1 MILRLCNILK
11 TNSFFLFGARGTGKT
26 SLLKDL
32 FEDKEPLWIDL
43 LKASDE
49 QRYSNNPDRL
59 IEEISAQRVVPEWV
73 VIDEV
78 QKAPKLLDIVHHLIE
93 EKKIKFAL
101 TGSSARKLKRGAANL
116 LAGRAYVYNLFPLTH
131 RELGEKFNL
140 LESLR
145 WGTLPKLFAIEN
157 EAEKS
162 MYLESYAQTYLK
174 EEILAE
180 QLIRSVAP
188 FRKFLEI
195 SGQTSGSIINFK
207 SIAGQIGAD
216 PKSVKKYYEILED
229 TLLGFFLPAYH
240 RSLRKQQ
247 RLAPKFFLF
256 DIGIRRAI
264 EGVSQHPLSEST
276 YEYGRA
282 FEEFVIAEAIRLN
295 SYGRK
300 NFKFSYIRTE
310 GGAEVDLV
318 IERPGTKTALVEI
331 KSSAT
336 VLERH
341 LSHLIAFKKD
351 WPDYEAVCLSRESHA
366 RRVGDVTIY
375 PWQEGLT
382 QLGL

>member
-1 MILRLCNILK
+1 MIPRACNILK

-26 SLLKDL
+26 SLLREL
-32 FEDKEPLWIDL
+32 FQDKTPLWIDL

-59 IEEISAQRVVPEWV
+59 IEEIDAQKIKPEWV
-73 VIDEV
+73 IIDEV

-93 EKKIKFAL
+93 ERKIKFAL

-116 LAGRAYVYNLFPLTH
+116 LAGRAYVYHLFPLTH
-131 RELGEKFNL
+131 RELGEQFNL
-140 LESLR
+140 QDSLR

-157 EAEKS
+157 ESEKS
-162 MYLESYAQTYLK
+162 LYLESYAQTYLK

-180 QLIRSVAP
+180 QLIRSIAP

-195 SGQTSGSIINFK
+195 SAQTSGTIVNFK

-229 TLLGFFLPAYH
+229 TLLGFFLPAFH

-264 EGVSQHPLSEST
+264 EGVSQHPISENS

-282 FEEFVIAEAIRLN
+282 FEEFVIAEAMRLN

-300 NFKFSYIRTE
+300 NFKFSYVRTE

-318 IERPGTKTALVEI
+318 IERPGLKTVLVEI

-336 VLERH
+336 VLDRH
-341 LSHLIAFKKD
+341 LSHLAAFKKD
-351 WPDYEAVCLSRESHA
+351 FPSFEAICLSREPRA
-366 RRVGDVTIY
+366 RRNEQVTIY